1 MLVQT
6 EVLASL
12 STEQLERLPYEWD
25 FWARDDQLAPTLIEW
40 VVWLLMGGRGAGKT
54 RTGAEWILLRK
65 RRGYSRMALV
75 AQTPGD
81 VRETMIEG
89 ESGILAKS
97 PPWDMPKYEPSKR
110 RLTWPNGA
118 RATTFSGANPDQLRG
133 PQHDSIWADELASWK
148 YMRETW
154 NNLMFGLRI
163 GDDPKVVVTTTPKP
177 LSLLRELRDRETTVV
192 TRVSSYANRGNLNP
206 IFFSEIIAQWEGTRT
221 GQQEIYGELLEE
233 AEGAKWNRRELELW
247 RISKED
253 APTEFDRVVI
263 AIDIA
268 VTSTEESDETGIMA
282 GGRVGSGYD
291 AHLYVLED
299 GSGRYTPHGWALH
312 ALGMYDRLH
321 AQRIVAE
328 ANNGGDMIEE
338 TLRTVCKEQRRM
350 MVPFTKLHASVGK
363 MARSEPIAALTE
375 QGRAHMIG
383 TFNELEDQLCT
394 WEPLSG
400 IKSPDRL
407 DAYVW
412 LGTELMLGK
421 GNPSVRFIDG

>member
-1 MLVQT
+1 M
-6 EVLASL
+6 EALASL
-12 STEQLERLPYEWD
+12 SIEDSERLEFDWD
-25 FWARDDQLAPTLIEW
+25 FWARDDQLHPTIQDW
-40 VVWLLMGGRGAGKT
+40 VVWMLLAGRGFGKT
-54 RTGAEWILLRK
+54 RTGAEWILERK
-65 RRGYSRMALV
+65 RLGFNRMALV
-75 AQTPGD
+75 AQTPSD
-81 VRETMIEG
+81 VRDTMIEG

-97 PPWDMPKYEPSKR
+97 PPWDMPVYEPSKR
-110 RLTWPNGA
+110 RVTWPNGA
-118 RATTFSGANPDQLRG
+118 RCTTFSGANPDQLRG
-133 PQHDSIWADELASWK
+133 PQHDSAWCDELASWK
-148 YMRETW
+148 YPREAYS
-154 NNLMFGLRI
+154 NMMFGLRL
-163 GDDPKVVVTTTPKP
+163 GNDPKVVITTTPKP
-177 LSLLRELRDRETTVV
+177 ISLLRELAARETTVI
-192 TRVSSYANRGNLNP
+192 TRGSSYANLNNLNP
-206 IFFSEIIAQWEGTRT
+206 VFFSEIIAQYEGTRT

-268 VTSTEESDETGIMA
+268 VTSTEESDETGILA

-291 AHLYVLED
+291 AHLYCIED
-299 GSGRYTPHGWALH
+299 GSGRYTPNGWALH
-312 ALGMYDRLH
+312 ALGMYDRHH

-338 TLRTVCKEQRRM
+338 TLRTVCKEQKRM
-350 MVPFTKLHASVGK
+350 MVPFAKLHASVGK
-363 MARSEPIAALTE
+363 MARAEPIAALTE

-421 GNPSVRFIDG
+421 GNPNVRVLNV